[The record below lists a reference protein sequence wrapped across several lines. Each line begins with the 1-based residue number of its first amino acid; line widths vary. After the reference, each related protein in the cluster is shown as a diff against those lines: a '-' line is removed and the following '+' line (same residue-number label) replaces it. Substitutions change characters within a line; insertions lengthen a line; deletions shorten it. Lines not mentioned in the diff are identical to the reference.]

1 MPLLKKLFLSLG
13 LIAIGGCAEDDY
25 LQALQTL
32 TWPPTGQAQY
42 KVSVG
47 RDSRLQVEDVKAQR
61 SYFLPIETKK
71 LKVPLAEKIRFS
83 KDGRVLFVPVRE
95 DSILDKKSSY
105 VIFVWDLGAQKM
117 LRTIDHPGDSLP

>member
-1 MPLLKKLFLSLG
+1 
-13 LIAIGGCAEDDY
+13 
-25 LQALQTL
+25 LQTL
-32 TWPPTGQAQY
+32 AWPPTGQAQY

-117 LRTIDHPGDSLP
+117 LRTIDHPGDSFP